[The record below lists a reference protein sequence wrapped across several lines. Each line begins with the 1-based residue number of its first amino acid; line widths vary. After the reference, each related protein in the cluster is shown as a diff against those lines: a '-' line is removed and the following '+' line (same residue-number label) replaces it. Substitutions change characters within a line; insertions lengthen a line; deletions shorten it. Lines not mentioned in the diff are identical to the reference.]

1 MTTINVRQPLPRLA
15 GLSAFALVL
24 LAPAVMADHPLKL
37 APVVVTGVHQETP
50 LTLVTDPKNPRQPM
64 PASDAGDYL
73 KTLPGFSAIRGGGTN
88 NDPVLRGMFGS
99 RLNLLNNGGE
109 MLGACPS
116 RMDSPSSYIA
126 PETFDRL
133 TVIKGPQ
140 SVTWGPG
147 NSAGTILF
155 ERDPEIF
162 SEPGQRL
169 DVSAVL
175 GSASRRD
182 LLLDGAIGG
191 PSGYLRLTGNRSR
204 ADDYRDGNGDR
215 VPARW
220 DKWNTDLAM
229 GFTPDSD
236 TLVELTLGRGDA
248 EARYAGRGMDGSQ
261 FERDSAGLRFTR
273 ELGDSGL
280 TGISA
285 QLYYN
290 YADHVMDNYSL
301 RTPPTSGMMAGPR
314 ATNVDRRTLG
324 ARVSSDWLWDDWAL
338 QLGADA
344 QRNRHRTRSGI
355 GEGAYRQ
362 LPWLEDA
369 TFSQYGVFAE
379 ATYSATSA
387 RQWIAGARLD
397 RHRVQDSREQTGSG
411 MMVMANPTAGQSRS
425 DTLPS
430 GFVRLEQRLSDSILG
445 YAGIGHVQRF
455 PDYWELFSPR
465 VAPLGETN
473 AFAGIQPERTTQLD
487 VGLQYQQD
495 GRQAW
500 VSAYAG
506 RIDDYILFSY
516 PLAGGMPHQNS
527 RADNVDARI
536 MGIELGAVY
545 PLSQQWTLD
554 GNLAY
559 AWGKN
564 RDTGRPL
571 PQMPPVDAKLGLTWA
586 ADNWSAGGLLRGV
599 AGQGRTAVNQGN
611 VVGRDLGDSSGFV
624 VASVHAAWKAS
635 DQLRL
640 STGIDNLFDRAYS
653 EHLNMAGNAGFG
665 FPAEPTRINE
675 PGRTWWVKLDVSL

>member
-1 MTTINVRQPLPRLA
+1 MTTAFVCRALPRLS
-15 GLSAFALVL
+15 GISAAFMML
-24 LAPAVMADHPLKL
+24 LAPAVLADHPLKL
-37 APVVVTGVHQETP
+37 APVVVTGVHQQTP
-50 LTLVTDPKNPRQPM
+50 LTLVTDPKNPRQPI

-73 KTLPGFSAIRGGGTN
+73 KSLPGFSAIRGGGTN
-88 NDPVLRGMFGS
+88 SDPVLRGLFGS
-99 RLNLLNNGGE
+99 RLALLNNGGE

-140 SVTWGPG
+140 SVAWGPG

-155 ERDPEIF
+155 ERDPEAL

-169 DVSAVL
+169 DLSAVT

-191 PSGYLRLTGNRSR
+191 PTGYLRVTGNRSR

-220 DKWNTDLAM
+220 DKWNADLAM

-273 ELGDSGL
+273 ELADSGL
-280 TGISA
+280 TGMSA

-301 RTPPTSGMMAGPR
+301 RTPPTSGMMAGPM

-324 ARVSSDWLWDDWAL
+324 ARLSTDWLWQAWSVE
-338 QLGADA
+338 LGADA
-344 QRNRHRTRSGI
+344 QRNRHRTRSAA

-362 LPWLEDA
+362 LRWLEDA
-369 TFSQYGVFAE
+369 RFSQYGVFAE
-379 ATYSATSA
+379 ATYSANTD
-387 RQWIAGARLD
+387 RQWISGLRLD
-397 RHRVQDSREQTGSG
+397 RHSARDGREQTGSG
-411 MMVMANPTAGQSRS
+411 MMVMPNPSAGQRRS
-425 DTLPS
+425 ETLPA
-430 GFVRLEQRLSDSILG
+430 GFVRLEQRLSDQLLG
-445 YAGIGHVQRF
+445 YVGVGHVQRF

-465 VAPLGETN
+465 VAPLGEAN
-473 AFAGIQPERTTQLD
+473 AFTGIDPERTTQLD
-487 VGLQYQQD
+487 MGLQYAQE

-506 RIDDYILFSY
+506 RIDDYILFTY
-516 PLAGGMPHQNS
+516 PAAGGMPHQNS

-536 MGIELGAVY
+536 MGAELGGVY
-545 PLSQQWTLD
+545 PLSAQWTLD
-554 GNLAY
+554 GSMAF

-564 RDTGRPL
+564 RDNGRPL
-571 PQMPPVDAKLGLTWA
+571 PQMPPLDAQLGLTWA
-586 ADNWSAGGLLRGV
+586 ADSWSFGGLLRGV
-599 AGQGRTAVNQGN
+599 AGQGRTATNQGN
-611 VVGRDLGDSSGFV
+611 VVGRDLGDSSGFA

-635 DQLRL
+635 EQLRL
-640 STGIDNLFDRAYS
+640 SSGIDNLFNRAYS

-665 FPAEPTRINE
+665 FPADPTRINE
-675 PGRTWWVKLDVSL
+675 PGRTWWVKLDLSL

>member
-1 MTTINVRQPLPRLA
+1 MTTVHFCQPLPRLA
-15 GLSAFALVL
+15 GISVFALLL
-24 LAPAVMADHPLKL
+24 LAPTALADHPLKL
-37 APVVVTGVHQETP
+37 APVVITGVQQETP
-50 LTLVTDPKNPRQPM
+50 LTLVTDPKNPRQPI

-73 KTLPGFSAIRGGGTN
+73 KTLPGFSAVRGGGTN
-88 NDPVLRGMFGS
+88 SDPVLRGMFGS

-140 SVTWGPG
+140 TVAWGPG

-155 ERDPEIF
+155 ERDPAYF

-169 DVSAVL
+169 DLSAVV
-175 GSASRRD
+175 GAASRRD

-191 PSGYLRLTGNRSR
+191 PSGYLRVTGNRSR

-280 TGISA
+280 SAVSA

-301 RTPPTSGMMAGPR
+301 RTPPTSGMMAGPM

-324 ARVSSDWLWDDWAL
+324 ARLSSDWLWGDWAV
-338 QLGADA
+338 QVGADA
-344 QRNRHRTRSGI
+344 QRNRHRTRSSAGV
-355 GEGAYRQ
+355 GAYRD

-369 TFSQYGVFAE
+369 RFSQYGLFAE
-379 ATYSATSA
+379 ATYTVSPGSE
-387 RQWIAGARLD
+387 WISGVRLD
-397 RHRVQDSREQTGSG
+397 RHRTRDGRERLGSG
-411 MMVMANPTAGQSRS
+411 MMAMPNPTSGQSRNE
-425 DTLPS
+425 TLPS
-430 GFVRLEQRLSDSILG
+430 GFVRLEQRLSENLLG
-445 YAGIGHVQRF
+445 YAGVGHVQRF

-465 VAPLGETN
+465 VAPVGEVN
-473 AFAGIQPERTTQLD
+473 AFSGIDPERTTQLD
-487 VGLQYQQD
+487 LGLQYQQGD
-495 GRQAW
+495 VQAW

-506 RIDDYILFSY
+506 RIDDFILFTY
-516 PLAGGMPHQNS
+516 PAAGGMPHQNS

-536 MGIELGAVY
+536 AGAELGAVY
-545 PLSQQWTLD
+545 PLGEHWTLD
-554 GNLAY
+554 GNLAF

-564 RDTGRPL
+564 RDNGRPL
-571 PQMPPVDAKLGLTWA
+571 PQMPPLDARLGLTWA
-586 ADNWSAGGLLRGV
+586 QGDWSLGGLLRGV
-599 AGQGRTAVNQGN
+599 TGQSRTALNQGN
-611 VVGRDLGDSSGFV
+611 VVGRDLGDSSGFA

-635 DQLRL
+635 EQIRVT
-640 STGIDNLFDRAYS
+640 TGIDNLFDRAYS

-675 PGRTWWVKLDVSL
+675 PGRTWWVKLDMSL

>member
-1 MTTINVRQPLPRLA
+1 MTTAFVCQALPRLA
-15 GLSAFALVL
+15 GISTAFMML
-24 LAPAVMADHPLKL
+24 LAPAVLADHPLKL

-73 KTLPGFSAIRGGGTN
+73 KSLPGFSAIRGGGTN
-88 NDPVLRGMFGS
+88 NDPVLRGLFGS

-140 SVTWGPG
+140 TVAWGPG

-155 ERDPEIF
+155 ERDPEVF
-162 SEPGQRL
+162 STPGQRL
-169 DVSAVL
+169 DLSAVT

-191 PSGYLRLTGNRSR
+191 PSGYLRVTGNRSR

-261 FERDSAGLRFTR
+261 FERESAGLRFTR
-273 ELGDSGL
+273 ELADNGL
-280 TGISA
+280 TSIST

-324 ARVSSDWLWDDWAL
+324 ARFSTNWLLDDWAL

-344 QRNRHRTRSGI
+344 QRNRHRTRSGM
-355 GEGAYRQ
+355 GEGAYRE

-369 TFSQYGVFAE
+369 RFSQYGVFAE
-379 ATYSATSA
+379 ATYSASTK
-387 RQWIAGARLD
+387 REWVTGVRLD
-397 RHRVQDSREQTGSG
+397 RHRARDGREQTGSG
-411 MMVMANPTAGQSRS
+411 MMVMPNPTAGQSRNE
-425 DTLPS
+425 TLPS
-430 GFVRLEQRLSDSILG
+430 GFFRVEQRFSERLLG
-445 YAGIGHVQRF
+445 YAGVGHVQRF

-473 AFAGIQPERTTQLD
+473 AFTGIDPERTTQLD
-487 VGLQYQQD
+487 VGLQYQQE

-506 RIDDYILFSY
+506 RIDDYILFTY
-516 PLAGGMPHQNS
+516 PAAGGMPHQNS

-536 MGIELGAVY
+536 MGAELGGVY
-545 PLSQQWTLD
+545 PLSEQWSLD
-554 GNLAY
+554 GNLAF

-564 RDTGRPL
+564 RDNGRPL
-571 PQMPPVDAKLGLTWA
+571 PQMPPLDARLGLTWA
-586 ADNWSAGGLLRGV
+586 TDSWSFGGLLRGV
-599 AGQGRTAVNQGN
+599 AGQGRTSVNQGN
-611 VVGRDLGDSSGFV
+611 VVGRDLGDSSGFA

-635 DQLRL
+635 EQVRL
-640 STGIDNLFDRAYS
+640 SAGIDNLFDRAYS

-675 PGRTWWVKLDVSL
+675 PGRAWWVKLDMSL